1 CARTSPYGST
11 YRRGGQSSYL
21 YNSLDVW

>member
-1 CARTSPYGST
+1 CARTPPYGST